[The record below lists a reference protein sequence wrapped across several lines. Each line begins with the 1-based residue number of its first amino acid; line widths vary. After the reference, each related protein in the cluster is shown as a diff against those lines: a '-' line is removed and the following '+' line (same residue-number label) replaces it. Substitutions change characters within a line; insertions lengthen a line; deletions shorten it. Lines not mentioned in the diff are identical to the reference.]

1 MRFLVTAAICFSVAA
16 PLMAEAQTRLPR
28 KSTSER
34 QVEEINRNIRQDRR
48 LNEVER
54 QIQIDRNQIRQNIDR
69 QRVFS
74 NPPSSFRNCPVGAV
88 C

>member
-1 MRFLVTAAICFSVAA
+1 MRILVTASICFSLAV
-16 PLMAEAQTRLPR
+16 PLAVGAQTRLPR

-34 QVEEINRNIRQDRR
+34 QVEEINRDIQQERR

-54 QIQIDRNQIRQNIDR
+54 QIQIDRNQLRQDIDR
-69 QRVFS
+69 QRMFS
-74 NPPSSFRNCPVGAV
+74 NPPSSLRNCPVGAV